1 MERILVLGPCGA
13 GKSTLATKLGKT
25 LGLPVIHLDKEYWRA
40 GWQEPAKQVWAEQ
53 VEELIA
59 RPRWVMDGNY
69 GGTLARRLERAQL
82 VVNLDYPRSVFFPR
96 IVWRLVRNWGR
107 TRPDMAEGCTERFDL
122 EFWRYAWRYRVDVL
136 PRREAR
142 LAASG
147 VPVIDLRSPR
157 EADAWLAAGAPLD
170 IARAR

>member
-13 GKSTLATKLGKT
+13 GKSTLAAKLGDK

-40 GWQEPAKQVWAEQ
+40 GWVEPDPAEWAART
-53 VEELIA
+53 EELIA

-69 GGTLARRLERAQL
+69 GSSLARRLERANL
-82 VVNLDYPRSVFFPR
+82 VVNLDYQRSVFFPR
-96 IVWRLVRNWGR
+96 MIWRSLSQWGR
-107 TRPDMAEGCTERFDL
+107 TRPDMAEGCPEQL
-122 EFWRYAWRYRVDVL
+122 NWEFVRYTWRYRIDAL

-147 VPVIDLRSPR
+147 VPVIDLQTPR

-170 IARAR
+170 GAWAR

>member
-1 MERILVLGPCGA
+1 MMPETAQWILPMPE
-13 GKSTLATKLGKT
+13 KIE
-25 LGLPVIHLDKEYWRA
+25 LPVDPKPSEVGADYYFQCNLQKGRF
-40 GWQEPAKQVWAEQ
+40 
-53 VEELIA
+53 LIQ
-59 RPRWVMDGNY
+59 RCTGCR
-69 GGTLARRLERAQL
+69 
-82 VVNLDYPRSVFFPR
+82 RSVFFPR

-122 EFWRYAWRYRVDVL
+122 EFWRYAWRYAVDVL

-147 VPVIDLRSPR
+147 VPVIDLRSPG
-157 EADAWLAAGAPLD
+157 EAEAWLAAGAPLD